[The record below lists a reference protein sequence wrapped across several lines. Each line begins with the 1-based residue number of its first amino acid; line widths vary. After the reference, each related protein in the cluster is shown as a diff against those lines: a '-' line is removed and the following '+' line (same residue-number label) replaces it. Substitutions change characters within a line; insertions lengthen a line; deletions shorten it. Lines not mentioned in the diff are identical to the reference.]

1 MRRRHLWFYL
11 TFVILI
17 LDVRFSCAGVEKVVE
32 VMLRKETVKPAR
44 TFTLKD
50 CMRLA
55 MTQNKDVLSAWH
67 RIRETQLGDRLVTR
81 SRLYPQLGFVWDY
94 QKDHFAGTPT
104 ASATSN
110 TDNSAVLNFSQRLFE
125 FGKDASSEVALRQA
139 ERQAL
144 YSFENTVRST
154 LSSVREG
161 FYTILLRQEQL
172 KIRHQVLEQFR
183 EIYNR
188 KKKRLEGKEPSIDP
202 FDVLSAELSVL
213 EEEANVNS
221 LDADIAA
228 DNYALQQ
235 LMGEPIGEKINLE
248 GEQDQT
254 VFDVD
259 AVVRTA
265 LENSPQLAQGRE
277 EIAEQ
282 QRVLREVMWEYF
294 PDVSF
299 GAGYQRE
306 DDQAGISID
315 SIGSD
320 TWAAD
325 LTGDL
330 HANRSNSRDDEFYR
344 SGDTDFY
351 VDLEVSV
358 PIFEG
363 FRRVGV
369 YNQEKERL
377 RQVELEVGKEREQIE
392 QNVRRQY
399 ANMMQQARN
408 VELARRSA
416 AISKRRFEIQEKLK
430 EEIPAMVD
438 ENQFE
443 TFRRGFFNAQD
454 GFFSAQIQFVNARER
469 LREMMGYFEEK
480 PLDVTR
486 NAGETT

>member
-1 MRRRHLWFYL
+1 MHRFRFWPYL
-11 TFVILI
+11 AFITLI
-17 LDVRFSCAGVEKVVE
+17 LNARFACAGVETAVE
-32 VMLRKETVKPAR
+32 AMLEKNAATQVRKL
-44 TFTLKD
+44 TLED

-55 MTQNKDVLSAWH
+55 MTQNKDVLGAWH
-67 RIRETQLGDRLVTR
+67 NIRETQMGDRLVTR

-94 QKDHFAGTPT
+94 QKNHFAGTPA
-104 ASATSN
+104 ASAQSDV
-110 TDNSAVLNFSQRLFE
+110 DNSAVFQFSQRLFE

-139 ERQAL
+139 ERRAL
-144 YSFENTVRST
+144 YNFENTVRSI
-154 LSSVREG
+154 LSSVRDG

-172 KIRHQVLEQFR
+172 NIRYQVLQQFR
-183 EIYNR
+183 DIYER
-188 KKKRLEGKEPSIDP
+188 KRKRLEGKEASIDP

-213 EEEANVNS
+213 EEEANVNR
-221 LDADIAA
+221 LEANIAA

-235 LMGEPIGEKINLE
+235 LMGEPIGEKIILQ

-254 VFDVD
+254 VFDVEE
-259 AVVRTA
+259 AVLTA
-265 LENSPQLAQGRE
+265 LENSPELAQARE
-277 EIAEQ
+277 EFVEQ

-294 PDVSF
+294 PDISF

-315 SIGSD
+315 SIGSG

-325 LTGDL
+325 LAGDL
-330 HANRSNSRDDEFYR
+330 HANRSNSRDEEFYR

-377 RQVELEVGKEREQIE
+377 RQAELVIGKKREQIE
-392 QNVRRQY
+392 QNVREQH

-408 VELARRSA
+408 VDIAKRSA
-416 AISKRRFEIQEKLK
+416 AISQRRFQIQERLK

-438 ENQFE
+438 DNQFE
-443 TFRRGFFNAQD
+443 TFRRGFFSAQD
-454 GFFSAQIQFVNARER
+454 RFFGEQINFVKARER

-480 PLDVTR
+480 PLDTTSD
-486 NAGETT
+486 AGDTT

>member
-1 MRRRHLWFYL
+1 MRRYRFWPHLAFV
-11 TFVILI
+11 TFILSGR
-17 LDVRFSCAGVEKVVE
+17 LACAGVETAVE
-32 VMLRKETVKPAR
+32 AMLEKESVKPAR
-44 TFTLKD
+44 TLTLED

-55 MTQNKDVLSAWH
+55 VTQNKDVLGAWH
-67 RIRETQLGDRLVTR
+67 AIRGTQLGDRLVTR

-94 QKDHFAGTPT
+94 QKDHYAGTPN
-104 ASATSN
+104 ASARSDV
-110 TDNSAVLNFSQRLFE
+110 DNSAVFQFSQRLFE
-125 FGKDASSEVALRQA
+125 FGKDASSEVALRRA

-144 YSFENTVRST
+144 YSFENTVRSV

-172 KIRHQVLEQFR
+172 NIRYQVLQQFR
-183 EIYNR
+183 EIHDR
-188 KKKRLEGKEPSIDP
+188 KKKRFEGKEASIDP

-221 LDADIAA
+221 LEADIAA

-235 LMGEPIGEKINLE
+235 LMGEPIGEKISLQ

-254 VFDVD
+254 VFDVE
-259 AVVRTA
+259 AAVRTA
-265 LENSPQLAQGRE
+265 LENSPQLASGRE
-277 EIAEQ
+277 EVAEQ

-299 GAGYQRE
+299 GAGYRRE
-306 DDQAGISID
+306 DDQAGISI
-315 SIGSD
+315 GSVGSG

-325 LTGDL
+325 LAGDL
-330 HANRSNSRDDEFYR
+330 HANRSDSRDDEFYR

-369 YNQEKERL
+369 YNQERERL
-377 RQVELEVGKEREQIE
+377 RQSELALGKEREQIE
-392 QNVRRQY
+392 QNVRQQH

-408 VELARRSA
+408 VAIARRSA
-416 AISKRRFEIQEKLK
+416 AISQRRFEIQERLK

-443 TFRRGFFNAQD
+443 TFRRRFFDAQNS
-454 GFFSAQIQFVNARER
+454 FFTKQISFVSARER

-480 PLDVTR
+480 PLDVTSG
-486 NAGETT
+486 AGDTT